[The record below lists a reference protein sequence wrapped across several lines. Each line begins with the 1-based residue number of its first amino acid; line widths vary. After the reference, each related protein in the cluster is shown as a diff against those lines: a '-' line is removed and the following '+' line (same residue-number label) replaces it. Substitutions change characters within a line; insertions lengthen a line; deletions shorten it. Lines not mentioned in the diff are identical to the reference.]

1 LRPQDLVGAIANEA
15 GISVKDIGAIRIDER
30 HSTVEV
36 ARNEADKVIAA
47 LSKTTLRGR
56 PVKVSKDR
64 GVPNSAGAAPRK
76 YASGPQ
82 QPRAPFPPRK

>member
-1 LRPQDLVGAIANEA
+1 MRPKDLVGAIANEA
-15 GISVKDIGAIRIDER
+15 GISVKDIGAIHIDER

-36 ARNEADKVIAA
+36 SRGNADKVIEA

-64 GVPNSAGAAPRK
+64 GVPNSGPR
-76 YASGPQ
+76 
-82 QPRAPFPPRK
+82 R